1 MQKGGAKENGP
12 GHVLAVGHDSAGQ
25 GKAFQP
31 FRHRWGK
38 RQSVGHVFFIHGPD
52 EGRMESA
59 ALFLKTEEDIVYF
72 SNGGGA
78 ETPMNPGQ
86 GPPTPRC
93 PARGWRRC

>member
-1 MQKGGAKENGP
+1 
-12 GHVLAVGHDSAGQ
+12 
-25 GKAFQP
+25 
-31 FRHRWGK
+31 
-38 RQSVGHVFFIHGPD
+38 
-52 EGRMESA
+52 MESA